1 MSIWIENLSLESA
14 TERSKGTMVEHLGIE
29 FIEFT
34 DDSLTA
40 RMPVDHRTRQPL
52 GIMHG
57 GASCVLAETVGSLA
71 ANYAVDQSKSYCVGL
86 SINTSHI
93 KAATKGFV
101 FGCARAVHLGR
112 RTQVWQIDITNEA
125 GAMVS
130 SNRLTM
136 MVMDR
141 QHAVL
146 GQKK

>member
-1 MSIWIENLSLESA
+1 MSIWVETMTLEA
-14 TERSKGTMVEHLGIE
+14 TAERSKRTLVEHMGIE
-29 FIEFT
+29 FTEFT

-40 RMPVDHRTRQPL
+40 RMPVDHRTHQPM

-71 ANYAVDQSKSYCVGL
+71 ANFAVDQKKFYCVGL

-93 KAATKGFV
+93 KAVSKGFV
-101 FGCARAVHLGR
+101 YGCARPVHLGK

-125 GAMVS
+125 GKMVS

-136 MVMDR
+136 MVMER
-141 QHAVL
+141 KRAARAT
-146 GQKK
+146 